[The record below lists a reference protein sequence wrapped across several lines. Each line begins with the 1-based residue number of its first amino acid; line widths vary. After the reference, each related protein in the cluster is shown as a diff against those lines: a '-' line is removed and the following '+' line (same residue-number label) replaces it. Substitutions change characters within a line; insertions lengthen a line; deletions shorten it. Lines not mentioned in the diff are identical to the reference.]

1 MESRALGLSL
11 LGYGCMRFPRKNGR
25 IDKEATEQLILT
37 AYERGITYYDTA
49 YIYPGSEETLG
60 AILKKHGIR
69 EKVQIA
75 SKFAH
80 YMIRDV
86 DTLEKLFQTSLE
98 RLQTTYLDN
107 VLMHMLPD
115 VTTWEKLKAMG
126 VDKWIEEKKASGQI
140 RRIGFSFHGNADAFI
155 KLLDAYPWE
164 FCQCQYNYM
173 DENSQAGRR
182 GVEHAY
188 ELGIPVIIMEPLRG
202 GRLTNGLPEEAAE
215 LLKGTIP
222 SWRFRR
228 NAASPG
234 ETVEAAEGDAAD
246 PVSGDTVDP
255 TAPAGAATLA
265 DNTRYDFRKT
275 VRTGAARALKDKRRM
290 EEARRA
296 AQSTAGAATRG
307 ASSQGRRVRPV
318 TPAEWGLSWLYDQ
331 KEIAVVLS
339 GMNDMNMLKE
349 NIRIA
354 ECAHVG
360 MFSEADHKV
369 IDEVKAILDAKVKV
383 KCTGCG
389 YCMPC
394 PFGVDI
400 PGCFRCYNDQAVN
413 GWARSFR
420 DYLMTTTFRADKSYA
435 SLCHECGRCEKLCP
449 QGIPIREK
457 LKETARHMEHPIFKV
472 TEFASRGM
480 FKGKK

>member
-1 MESRALGLSL
+1 MESRALGLSI
-11 LGYGCMRFPRKNGR
+11 LGYGCMRFPKKNGR
-25 IDKEATEQLILT
+25 IDRAATEQLILT
-37 AYERGITYYDTA
+37 AVERGITYYDTA
-49 YIYPGSEETLG
+49 YIYNGSEEALG
-60 AILKKHGIR
+60 AILKKHGLR

-75 SKFAH
+75 TKIPH
-80 YMIRDV
+80 YMIKDLAG
-86 DTLEKLFQTSLE
+86 LEKIFRTSLE
-98 RLQTTYLDN
+98 RLQTTYVDN
-107 VLMHMLPD
+107 LLMHMLPD
-115 VTTWEKLKAMG
+115 VTIWEKLKAMG

-182 GVEHAY
+182 GVQHAY

-202 GRLTNGLPEEAAE
+202 GRLTNGLPEQADTLLRGMVPSWRRRKSAEQRAEMKADMEAAGAVSDEAAE
-215 LLKGTIP
+215 
-222 SWRFRR
+222 
-228 NAASPG
+228 
-234 ETVEAAEGDAAD
+234 AAD
-246 PVSGDTVDP
+246 RVIPDVRP
-255 TAPAGAATLA
+255 KA
-265 DNTRYDFRKT
+265 DFRKT
-275 VRTGAARALKDKRRM
+275 VRTGSARALREK
-290 EEARRA
+290 RA
-296 AQSTAGAATRG
+296 AQQAAQRAAGA
-307 ASSQGRRVRPV
+307 SHIRRARPV

-331 KEIAVVLS
+331 KEISVVLS

-354 ECAHVG
+354 ECASVG
-360 MFSEADHKV
+360 MFTEEDRKV
-369 IDEVKAILDAKVKV
+369 IEKVKKILDAKVKV

-420 DYLMTTTFRADKSYA
+420 DYLMTTTFRAEKSYA

-457 LKETARHMEHPIFKV
+457 LKETARHMEHPVFKV
-472 TEFASRGM
+472 TELASRGM